1 MIMQKIVAVLLV
13 GLTAPVIILDGD
25 ATATVF
31 MLFIAVP
38 MFFSKKKLNIF
49 ILQEAAL
56 FLIGTKTI
64 LNMLPLLEI
73 INFLRSVNL
82 YEK

>member
-1 MIMQKIVAVLLV
+1 MIIQKIVAVLLV

-38 MFFSKKKLNIF
+38 MFFSKKKMF
-49 ILQEAAL
+49 FGEV
-56 FLIGTKTI
+56 
-64 LNMLPLLEI
+64 
-73 INFLRSVNL
+73 VNN
-82 YEK
+82 YKI